1 MAQPQQVA
9 EQQQQQFAPTFDK
22 KQTRDYIKLY
32 GKSPNRFNPQ
42 LLDSIR
48 QHAQYHNVPFYE
60 GDFSIMEAIKH
71 AGSGFIEGFT
81 TLNLYKEQPDNQWE
95 AIAKNIGHLVGF
107 APGIVAS
114 PLNKLGIL
122 TESSKLLGI
131 AAAIPKRGIP
141 LAMAE
146 DLVKPQAKKIVKS
159 VMGKNLFAKNQALN
173 TATDFL
179 KTNLAKDVMSG
190 AFTLGTASAISTWQH
205 GTDAMMDSFFHGA
218 IAGGGFKV
226 IGNKIKLKDETAT
239 TFARALSG
247 SLFLG
252 LPSTIRGATT
262 PEQIYEYLL
271 GAYFGGKELSWAQT
285 KAREIHYKENIPFA
299 RQSQSGR
306 LDTTMDPTSMPSWKG
321 LPREVKNELLI
332 LAEKET
338 GLARGQDPRELEYAL
353 KEEFSEFQ
361 EALDKKTNIS
371 KGTKDNIKKE
381 IKEEVKEP
389 KIENLS
395 YAGVGQGSREVFKA
409 NIDGKIH
416 FFYRSSSGRAGDYK
430 GRIMPF
436 EGYGTHPTLKQDWI
450 IKRMV
455 KKVGSYEEGLSLYPK
470 KVAEAARK
478 LDKKFPED
486 KTIAKGESPTN
497 PSPRKQSQVDAM
509 KALGFIGGGKKL
521 KPGDFGVHSRYG
533 KFKQYNVNKE
543 LGLSKT
549 GASLTK
555 KQTIK
560 YLDNMVLKPEVKKP
574 KVKKPIV
581 RNKDKFILTSGSRGF
596 DSILSEKAAEEG
608 INTFQ
613 IKMPNQRGGKVGKGD
628 EVIITPRNLDKQDK
642 YVTSAIQDYNRRAE
656 ISRKAG
662 ADVRD
667 FDVNSLRYGTTG
679 NAYKALRRDAY
690 RMRLADSIVIADAK
704 VNSSLDGLA
713 LLQKINGQL
722 AINTGKPL
730 YVINKE
736 LGTLKWNPAKENP
749 LTKEFGTFEI
759 IDTIPELGD
768 KIAFITPNNVNN
780 KVMSI
785 AHNMIEKQSFA
796 ANNKGQNIETIKKEN
811 NLDIDLSNFETG
823 STVEFQLNSDLKNR
837 IIYGLL
843 NDAKFVKD
851 FPENIARQ
859 NKLNEISEIAS
870 SISEQYINKS
880 KQDLEMNEKGI
891 FETRSTDFINE
902 IQAKSKYKTLPEELK
917 GSLRQWLVAKK
928 YGNPISEINTDGQIG
943 SIQLSSDLG
952 KKGQNAPESPLEKE
966 FNRYGKKGDDPV
978 HTYLQRIDGIELTRY
993 ESTMANRLISEVD
1006 GLGNLKYETY
1016 EAAFKE
1022 ANLRK
1027 RKAII
1032 NTVKEMKEKHDM
1044 HIWGGEGDKD
1054 KIVFVKYHPD
1064 LKKVK
1069 IPQDVKTKL
1078 SEETS
1083 RDALKSLYE
1092 TTFADE
1098 IKGMQSNIAY
1108 HAAINNIPL
1117 SEASL
1122 FIGKDGYIN
1131 NTVKLNKR
1139 LPVLMNTGWRGDKM
1153 FINNTREVGNLKLS
1167 EQGNYK
1173 AVIVRDSN
1181 KLVEL
1186 VGAKNAEL
1194 LQSTDGAILGE
1205 NKTINAQQRDRGGNY
1220 QGQEKSVFFQD
1231 GIIAKY
1237 MSHKVLPDMAKMMRE
1252 FKTNNPKLKDGINF
1266 IIYESSAKQLGKYKS
1281 GNYEIKNG
1289 KLELT
1294 EGAEVIEIDPGSF
1307 RYNYGVYD
1315 SVNSLGIKNGK
1326 HVGVPTPKQLNIM
1339 PHEHML
1345 KSANAS
1351 VLNNWKKDLAESAF
1365 NGQESSNRELSKI
1378 LKEKATIPGTEE
1390 AFIREHFD
1398 TLGIRQ
1404 IEKVLTTPGNESLA
1418 NKMILEMINSS
1429 AKSISNLRMEAELG
1443 NLEGQM
1449 NNIADFRTAADNI
1462 IQHAASLGENQ
1473 FPLYH
1478 GKYTRGVVQAA
1489 INKFIADKV
1498 FKPKLKN
1505 SLKGRMRPYDK
1516 ALQEKFPQLNDDK
1529 LSMKMH
1535 GVPSHELLVLGNL
1548 YKKLPFYDSVKR
1560 KESTLEDTLKA
1571 SEIEKN
1577 PVNKAKYAELLTG
1590 LTVRVPQDAASG
1602 AQALK
1607 LIGFS
1612 GINDYG
1618 TLLHGR
1624 AMEMLGG
1631 ADLDAD
1637 SDFVFFGGRHS
1648 DGAGQ
1653 GLRPEHIKM
1662 YKRQSE
1668 EFIHPETGKFVDVKD
1683 MFKKDIVLDVEKMI
1697 QQEAVKPENSN
1708 LNEVK
1713 LKDRIQFLFDMSQNE
1728 ANLNPYM
1735 QFSPSIRGMVGQ
1747 KTADSRQL
1755 MPSAVSL
1762 VQNSRIAWSSVVGS
1776 GGQDVM
1782 ETGTM
1787 THKNVNG
1794 KRVKLPNPI
1803 AYRIFREAKSSEVD
1817 KRKQIWLSSAL
1828 VRYTADPANVLGL
1841 IDYSGMQKLLNEAY
1855 YSKKKFEVMELNTGK
1870 TGFEEGVVPD
1880 APFYNKLTL
1889 GMKRKYTPNVSKE
1902 SRYDLISN
1910 LNSAFFGWDY
1920 KNNRSWSFDEVQG
1933 LLKNLKRIPEEGKTS
1948 LLPHIA
1954 NMLKP
1959 VDTRVTTFDRLDKA
1973 KFDKLINTHNKVVGN
1988 LGNQNRWRKLL
1999 DATTLKQPTI
2009 QKQIN
2014 FVYANQLNN
2023 RWKREQLSEKSPKS
2037 IINMFRKAKIEDYW
2051 HGIKEKDTQPEVLA
2065 KLENSLRTAEEYL
2078 DNSVTES
2085 TSLNVILKQYQKSVK
2100 NNKKIQADEM
2110 RKIQDFTEFL
2120 KNNDR
2125 KKQKQRSSEEP
2136 IHLTVDESNLTYGKS
2151 EVPEINQLM
2160 SAIQKSKPSSV
2171 KAKQLDKTKGT
2182 AVLDQIQTDMLIRQ
2196 FKESLSSDYA
2206 KDMFDFYMLGSLR
2219 SKRTNEKQQKFF
2231 RLPKKDSLKQ
2241 PGLKALYKQGARANT
2256 TLTAF
2261 NSKEIASKNLIE
2273 FLKEQGRLYTNPT
2286 TTTTNKNIPPKVKN
2300 HVKKYKESKVL
2311 KSMDFNEKIKEI
2323 KLSNAVSDIKENL
2336 KDLRK
2341 GNVNQEQREVVSELA
2356 NLIKNDSSFDMNK
2369 FDKTI
2374 EMLYSYIDPMDPVMK
2389 PISQLNLKDY
2399 KNIIATYKQL
2409 KEGSMHKRWEKKLP
2423 LLKRLSLKAR
2433 NQMQFPLMVSNE
2445 QLSEA
2450 VVKVHKKKYQKSWD
2464 KGEPKEVDVLY
2475 PTSHGEIM
2483 QGQIHRVSSMQ
2494 EAHSN
2499 RLVNDLTK
2507 KVRFL
2512 SQLPGNEGIDLHNIA
2527 LATRE
2532 SRVNYETPEIQ
2543 QIYKDNL
2550 KRIQDGL
2557 SWNVLKNKKY
2567 VLDLG
2572 EKTRKTYNG
2581 KKIVEMV
2588 ENIMENHYNGM
2599 DQLNRG
2605 VFQTISNAEY
2615 SKIPKNEK
2623 YLWEKSGSNNWK
2635 KHPLAEYTLGF
2646 YDMDPGGAT
2655 YKTHRI
2661 LNINRFMTDL
2671 SKAYYKG
2678 PDKALEFAIHAGA
2691 DGMRQLMNSM
2701 AIELMP
2707 ITQYVKRVYNP
2718 KTKKTTEKTISIS
2731 KYKELKDKKGWLPDK
2746 DVNIKKLEKVIVP
2759 LTGKRKGY
2767 VPHYWPDNSGM
2778 KEALNKE
2785 LAEVSKKYND
2795 LLKNVTAGTVKG
2807 NKEYENGLN
2816 DYITEYKS
2824 LVNRYKFQTGDYEIG
2839 QQVDFQTALDAAMFP
2854 AMKAQLVASEQSRLN
2869 IQNLPSITSRAG
2881 SSKKREYH
2889 KTKWLMDPAIHSMYI
2904 QNTTR
2909 DLYGG
2914 LTNLLTRW
2922 TLNSMNKTN
2931 YKNIVENPKWYNSST
2946 KTAKKGKEADF
2957 NEAKEVVKNWNY
2969 FWSDFV
2975 KQAQGMPTVVSE
2987 AAWNNPGLHLSTTP
3001 AGWFADNIA
3010 ANNVNKMGK
3019 ALGLIK
3025 DGKLPKELQG
3035 LDNYDVQKLSNIEA
3049 RFQLASL
3056 MTHPKTPINNVFGG
3070 SMHTWQSVGT
3080 DAMRKVYNYDYLQTL
3095 NPKLKTKQ
3103 DVFKFLDEHGVQ
3115 LEMAKSELGL
3125 DKSIRALK
3133 NQDFVNELASKAT
3146 GNKEVT
3152 KEDLSYLKKKYKLT
3166 DKIVDIAGKFM
3177 TIPERH
3183 IRKDAWMSHYIKAY
3197 ERLGGAITDPNSPIL
3212 IEIANRGVK
3221 ATQFLYSAPFRPG
3234 FARSG
3239 VGKVMSRFQL
3249 WAWNAVRFRNDVRK
3263 QAKRYGYKEG
3273 SPGMNKLKRMMTA
3286 DIMVM
3291 ALGSAFMYSMFEQTI
3306 PAPYS
3311 WFQDTADWFFG
3322 DEKTR
3327 ERAFF
3332 GTYPGALA
3340 PLQMITPPV
3349 ARFPISI
3356 VRELAEDDYTKLA
3369 DYYMWTMFPFGR
3381 MGRDL
3386 FHPEQNIFK
3395 NPMRIPEKVFG
3406 FPMSGIAKESSSQ
3419 LNSASPPTPGSSF
3432 DLF

>member
-1 MAQPQQVA
+1 MVQGQQTAEQQPQQ
-9 EQQQQQFAPTFDK
+9 QFQPQFDK
-22 KQTRDYIKLY
+22 KQTRDYINLY
-32 GKSPNRFNPQ
+32 GKSPHSFNPE
-42 LLDSIR
+42 LLNSVR
-48 QHAQYHNVPFYE
+48 QHAQHHNVPFYE

-107 APGIVAS
+107 APGIIAS

-122 TESSKLLGI
+122 TQSSKLLGI

-159 VMGKNLFAKNQALN
+159 VMGKNLFPKNQALN

-239 TFARALSG
+239 TFARGLSG

-271 GAYFGGKELSWAQT
+271 GAYFGGKELSWSQT

-299 RQSQSGR
+299 RQSQSAR

-321 LPREVKNELLI
+321 QPREVKNELLI

-381 IKEEVKEP
+381 IKEEVKVEEVKEETVIKEIKNIEA
-389 KIENLS
+389 KISELQKEENTPEIQRKIRELTEELDLFYKENIDKIKLYDDNGNIINTKKLNKDKFKELIKEGVKEGDVFWTEDGKFITVMKIKDGKVYATHDSGKDKDGNILYTEKGLGRTNIAESQAKSMDDFISKYFVGKQFRKVTNLS
-395 YAGVGQGSREVFKA
+395 
-409 NIDGKIH
+409 
-416 FFYRSSSGRAGDYK
+416 
-430 GRIMPF
+430 
-436 EGYGTHPTLKQDWI
+436 
-450 IKRMV
+450 
-455 KKVGSYEEGLSLYPK
+455 
-470 KVAEAARK
+470 
-478 LDKKFPED
+478 
-486 KTIAKGESPTN
+486 
-497 PSPRKQSQVDAM
+497 VD
-509 KALGFIGGGKKL
+509 L
-521 KPGDFGVHSRYG
+521 
-533 KFKQYNVNKE
+533 
-543 LGLSKT
+543 KT
-549 GASLTK
+549 GSGLVTEK
-555 KQTIK
+555 KA
-560 YLDNMVLKPEVKKP
+560 P
-574 KVKKPIV
+574 KVKETTTKKPIV
-581 RNKDKFILTSGSRGF
+581 KNKDKFILTSGSRGF
-596 DSILSEKAAEEG
+596 DSILSEKAAQEG

-628 EVIITPRNLDKQDK
+628 EVVITPRNLDKQDK
-642 YVTSAIQDYNRRAE
+642 YVSSAIQDYNRRAE
-656 ISRKAG
+656 ISRKTG

-679 NAYKALRRDAY
+679 NAYRALRRDAY

-704 VNSSLDGLA
+704 INPTLDSLG

-722 AINTGKPL
+722 AMNTGKPL
-730 YVINKE
+730 YIINKQM
-736 LGTLKWNPAKENP
+736 GIVKWNPAKENS

-759 IDTIPELGD
+759 MDTIPELGD
-768 KIAFITPNNVNN
+768 KIAFITPNTIDNR
-780 KVMSI
+780 VMSI

-811 NLDIDLSNFETG
+811 NFDVDLSNFETG
-823 STVEFQLNSDLKNR
+823 STIEFELNSDLKNR
-837 IIYGLL
+837 LIYGLL
-843 NDAKFVKD
+843 NDKKFVAD
-851 FPENIARQ
+851 FPENIDRQ
-859 NKLNEISEIAS
+859 NKLNEISDVATA
-870 SISEQYINKS
+870 ISEQYINKS

-902 IQAKSKYKTLPEELK
+902 IQTKSNYKTLPEELK

-928 YGNPISEINTDGQIG
+928 YGKPISEISTDGQIG
-943 SIQLSSDLG
+943 SIKLSSDLG

-993 ESTMANRLISEVD
+993 ESTMANRLITEVD
-1006 GLGNLKYETY
+1006 GLENYKYKTY
-1016 EAAFKE
+1016 EDAFAE
-1022 ANLRK
+1022 ASLRK
-1027 RKAII
+1027 RNAII

-1069 IPQDVKTKL
+1069 IPQEVKTKL
-1078 SEETS
+1078 SEINTK
-1083 RDALKSLYE
+1083 DALESLYK

-1098 IKGMQSNIAY
+1098 IRGMQSNIAY

-1153 FINNTREVGNLKLS
+1153 FINNPREVGNLNLS

-1205 NKTINAQQRDRGGNY
+1205 NNTINAQQKDRGGSY

-1345 KSANAS
+1345 KAANSS

-1365 NGQESSNRELSKI
+1365 NGQESSNIELSEI
-1378 LKEKATIPGTEE
+1378 LKEKRNIPGTEE

-1478 GKYTRGVVQAA
+1478 GKYTRGIVQSA

-1516 ALQEKFPQLNDDK
+1516 ALQEKFPEINNND

-1571 SEIEKN
+1571 SQAEKN
-1577 PVNKAKYAELLTG
+1577 AVKKAEYEELLTG

-1648 DGAGQ
+1648 DGTGQ
-1653 GLRPEHIKM
+1653 GIRPEHMRM
-1662 YKRQSE
+1662 YKNQSE

-1683 MFKKDIVLDVEKMI
+1683 MFKKDIVLDVEKMVD
-1697 QQEAVKPENSN
+1697 QEAAKPQNKDLGLSKLENRMQ
-1708 LNEVK
+1708 L
-1713 LKDRIQFLFDMSQNE
+1713 LFDMSQNE
-1728 ANLNPYM
+1728 ANTHPYM

-1762 VQNSRIAWSSVVGS
+1762 VQNARIAWSSVLGS
-1776 GGQDVM
+1776 GGEDVV

-1787 THKNVNG
+1787 THKDVNG
-1794 KRVKLPNPI
+1794 KKVKLPNPV
-1803 AYRIFREAKSSEVD
+1803 AYRIVREAKGSEAD

-1841 IDYSGMQKLLNEAY
+1841 IDYNAMQVLLNKAY
-1855 YSKKKFEVMELNTGK
+1855 YGKKKTYVMEMNKGK
-1870 TGFEEGVVPD
+1870 TEFEEGIVPD
-1880 APFYNKLTL
+1880 SPLYTKMTL
-1889 GMKRKYTPNVSKE
+1889 GMKKKYAPNVSKE

-1920 KNNRSWSFDEVQG
+1920 KNNKSWSFDEVQG
-1933 LLKNLKRIPEEGKTS
+1933 LLKNLERIPEEGRTS

-1959 VDTRVTTFDRLDKA
+1959 VDTRVTTFDRLNKA
-1973 KFDKLINTHNKVVGN
+1973 KFDKLISTHNKVVGN
-1988 LGNQNRWRKLL
+1988 LGNQNRWKKLL
-1999 DATTLKQPTI
+1999 DATTLKQSLI

-2023 RWKREQLSEKSPKS
+2023 RWKREQLSEKPPKS
-2037 IINMFRKAKIEDYW
+2037 IIKMFDKAKIEYNF
-2051 HGIKEKDTQPEVLA
+2051 HRIKEKDTQPEVLA
-2065 KLENSLRTAEEYL
+2065 KLENSLRTAEEFL
-2078 DNSVTES
+2078 DNSVWES
-2085 TSLNVILKQYQKSVK
+2085 ASLNLILKQYQKSVK
-2100 NNKKIQADEM
+2100 NNERIQADEM
-2110 RKIQDFTEFL
+2110 RKIQDFTEFV

-2125 KKQKQRSSEEP
+2125 KKQRQRSSEEP
-2136 IHLTVDESNLTYGKS
+2136 IHLTVDENNLTFGKS
-2151 EVPEINQLM
+2151 ENPEVNEMI
-2160 SAIQKSKPSSV
+2160 SKLQQGKPAETK
-2171 KAKQLDKTKGT
+2171 KADLTKTKGT
-2182 AVLDQIQTDMLIRQ
+2182 SILDQIQTDMLIRQ

-2206 KDMFDFYMLGSLR
+2206 RDMLDFYMLGSLR
-2219 SKRTNEKQQKFF
+2219 SKRTNERQQKFF
-2231 RLPKKDSLKQ
+2231 RLPKKNDLKQ
-2241 PGLKALYKQGARANT
+2241 PALKALYKQGARANT

-2261 NSKEIASKNLIE
+2261 NSKEIGSKNVIE

-2311 KSMDFNEKIKEI
+2311 KSMDFNEKIKEV

-2341 GNVNQEQREVVSELA
+2341 GNVSQEQREVVSELA
-2356 NLIKNDSSFDMNK
+2356 NLIKNDSHFDMNK

-2423 LLKRLSLKAR
+2423 LLKRLALKAR
-2433 NQMQFPLMVSNE
+2433 NLMQFPLMVSNE
-2445 QLSEA
+2445 QLAEA

-2527 LATRE
+2527 LAIRE
-2532 SRVNYETPEIQ
+2532 SRATYETPEIQ

-2557 SWNVLKNKKY
+2557 SWNVLKNKEY

-2588 ENIMENHYNGM
+2588 ENIMENHYNSM

-2605 VFQTISNAEY
+2605 VFETISNAEY
-2615 SKIPKNEK
+2615 SKIPKSEK

-2646 YDMDPGGAT
+2646 YDMDPGAAT

-2718 KTKKTTEKTISIS
+2718 STKETIEKTISIS
-2731 KYKELKDKKGWLPDK
+2731 KYKELKNKKGWLPDK

-2778 KEALNKE
+2778 KENLNKE

-2795 LLKNVTAGTVKG
+2795 LLKNTEENTT
-2807 NKEYENGLN
+2807 EYTNGLN

-2854 AMKAQLVASEQSRLN
+2854 AMKDQLVASEQSRLN
-2869 IQNLPSITSRAG
+2869 IQNLPSITSRSG

-2922 TLNSMNKTN
+2922 TLNTMNKTN

-2969 FWSDFV
+2969 FWSDYV

-3010 ANNVNKMGK
+3010 ANNINKIGK

-3035 LDNYDVQKLSNIEA
+3035 LNNYDVQKLSNLEA
-3049 RFQLASL
+3049 RFQLATL
-3056 MTHPKTPINNVFGG
+3056 MTHPKTPINNIFGG

-3080 DAMRKVYNYDYLQTL
+3080 DAVRKVYNYDYLQTL
-3095 NPKLKTKQ
+3095 NPKLKTKE

-3125 DKSIRALK
+3125 DKSIRSLK
-3133 NQDFVNELASKAT
+3133 NQDFVNELASKAK

-3166 DKIVDIAGKFM
+3166 DKVVNLAGQFM

-3340 PLQMITPPV
+3340 PLQMITPPL

-3419 LNSASPPTPGSSF
+3419 LNSQSPPTPGSAF